1 MQNTAN
7 FLQSVTTG
15 FTSII
20 NTTNLKDS
28 YISVDLSTG
37 NKELDKVDIT
47 RANECE
53 AYIKQQLE
61 LKKGTV
67 AFGGYLEKRNLY
79 ANNENFA
86 KQSSDVRN
94 IHLGV
99 DFWADAGAE
108 VIVPVSGVVHSFK
121 NNNVFGDYGPTII
134 LEHTIYE
141 QTFFTLYGHLSVSSL
156 NNIYVGKEIVQG
168 TVLATLGT
176 AEVNVGYAPHLHFQ
190 LIMDIKDFKGDY
202 PGVCTKK
209 DLAYYAQNCPNPN
222 LLLKI

>member
-7 FLQSVTTG
+7 FLQSVTAG

-28 YISVDLSTG
+28 YIPVDLSTG
-37 NKELDKVDIT
+37 NKELDKLDIT

-53 AYIKQQLE
+53 AYITQQLE
-61 LKKGTV
+61 NNNATV
-67 AFGGYLEKRNLY
+67 AYGGYLEIRNLY
-79 ANNENFA
+79 ANNKNFA
-86 KQSSDVRN
+86 KESDNIRN
-94 IHLGV
+94 IHLGI

-134 LEHTIYE
+134 LEHTINNHSFY
-141 QTFFTLYGHLSVSSL
+141 TLYGHLALSSL
-156 NNIYVGKEIVQG
+156 NDVYVGKEFAKG
-168 TVLATLGT
+168 SVLATLGT

-190 LIMDIKDFKGDY
+190 VIIDIKDFKGDY
-202 PGVCTKK
+202 PGVCAKK
-209 DLAYYAQNCPNPN
+209 DVEFYKQNCPDPN